1 MQQIFILK
9 LEQWYMS
16 EVSIA
21 HALIS
26 LGFDLTSHLSNQ
38 VTYFILM
45 VGLGPS
51 CQQLL
56 HNVRVT
62 ILGCTYESSPAGL
75 WEVKVKGKY
84 MLNWFGLWQY
94 LVPMIVK

>member
-1 MQQIFILK
+1 MCSKSLFLN

-16 EVSIA
+16 ELSFA

-26 LGFDLTSHLSNQ
+26 LGFDSKSHLSNQ
-38 VTYFILM
+38 VTYFILT

-62 ILGCTYESSPAGL
+62 ILGCIYESSPAGL

-84 MLNWFGLWQY
+84 MLNWFGLWHI
-94 LVPMIVK
+94 LFP